1 MGTRDAL
8 VRAAAELM
16 DSGGLEAVTLRD
28 VGRRAGVS
36 HNAPYKHFAGK
47 EALLAAVAARE
58 LTSRGAALH
67 EILAHGSAAGAT
79 LRAALRSYVDWA
91 LARPVR
97 FKLIYG
103 AWSTGTPE
111 LEAAAT
117 STRALLTRIVA
128 GAQDE
133 GALPEGEPERL
144 TALLL
149 ALAHGAVD
157 LSLAGHL
164 SPPGTRP
171 LTAADMVN
179 DLLERL
185 KSAGPTPG

>member
-1 MGTRDAL
+1 MGTRDDL
-8 VRAAAELM
+8 VQAAAELM
-16 DSGGLEAVTLRD
+16 DIGGLEAVTLRD

-36 HNAPYKHFAGK
+36 HNAPYKHFADK

-58 LTSRGAALH
+58 LESRGATLK
-67 EILAHGSAAGAT
+67 EILARGSTAGE
-79 LRAALRSYVDWA
+79 ALREALHSYVGWA
-91 LARPVR
+91 LARPAR

-103 AWSTGTPE
+103 SWSKGSPE
-111 LEAAAT
+111 LEVAAT
-117 STRALLTRIVA
+117 STRGLLSRIVTR
-128 GAQDE
+128 AQEE
-133 GALPEGEPERL
+133 GALPEGEPQRL

-164 SPPGTRP
+164 SPQGTRP
-171 LTAADMVN
+171 LTPADTVN

-185 KSAGPTPG
+185 KSAGRVPS